1 MAGTARGDTKAVASI
16 RPTPVAARA
25 SSKRVLASVLI
36 GASICR
42 PSRGPTSRMS
52 TESGQDREF
61 MRSYGQLSRGI
72 TLWDVGFSLRS
83 GATSTHRAASKR
95 VPDIVVYCTQSG
107 LQANCS
113 LPSLRDLQE
122 DEVVV
127 PVMPRIPVLESS
139 AIVNDRQINL
149 VESAARSPA
158 DGSGA
163 GRAGHLN
170 DSAQAFRTW

>member
-1 MAGTARGDTKAVASI
+1 
-16 RPTPVAARA
+16 
-25 SSKRVLASVLI
+25 
-36 GASICR
+36 
-42 PSRGPTSRMS
+42 
-52 TESGQDREF
+52 

-83 GATSTHRAASKR
+83 GATSDSSSRASKR

-139 AIVNDRQINL
+139 AIVNDRMPDQPGRVGGAI
-149 VESAARSPA
+149 AR
-158 DGSGA
+158 GRLG
-163 GRAGHLN
+163 GRACGASQRLGT
-170 DSAQAFRTW
+170 SLSYVVTRQP

>member
-1 MAGTARGDTKAVASI
+1 MGCGVLFE
-16 RPTPVAARA
+16 
-25 SSKRVLASVLI
+25 KR
-36 GASICR
+36 
-42 PSRGPTSRMS
+42 
-52 TESGQDREF
+52 
-61 MRSYGQLSRGI
+61 
-72 TLWDVGFSLRS
+72 
-83 GATSTHRAASKR
+83 ATSDSSSRASKR

-127 PVMPRIPVLESS
+127 PVMREYPFSS
-139 AIVNDRQINL
+139 HRPSSMIVCQINL

-163 GRAGHLN
+163 RRAGHLN